1 MRTAYKLIGKDENGN
16 ETLVSNNTG
25 IVSEKNAAFNNLK
38 EAFEAFNN
46 LDSSVLEKD
55 CFFELVKLN
64 EDKEIEDWTNEEL
77 DSIGW
82 KINTWVTKSN

>member
-1 MRTAYKLIGKDENGN
+1 MTTTYKLIGKDENGN

-25 IVSEKNAAFNNLK
+25 IVSEKNATFNNLK

-46 LDSSVLEKD
+46 LDFAVLEED

-64 EDKEIEDWTNEEL
+64 QDEEVEDWTNEEL

-82 KINTWVTKSN
+82 KRNTWVKKSN